1 MLPIAKERKR
11 IAKRLKDKILPK
23 HVSVHGGHSGTFCSH
38 AEDTLEK
45 VVERYIELN
54 FDWICL
60 TEHMPADNLS
70 HLPVEEAGAGLD
82 IPSLHHRFERYFR
95 EARRLADLHKDRI
108 DILVGF
114 ETEAYSGYEDE
125 VAGLIPRYNPDLIV
139 GSVYH
144 VHDVLFDSTVRNYR
158 RAVEISGGI
167 EALYCDYFDAQLE
180 LIETFQPAVVGHFDL
195 IRIHDAD
202 YLERWE
208 VSAIRDRALRNLER
222 IKALGLI
229 LDFNVSA
236 LANGAAEPYVSAP
249 WLKIA
254 IQEGIAV
261 VPGDDSHGVASVG
274 NCMDDGISQLIA
286 KGGSTN
292 WEKPG
297 IGSHAT

>member
-1 MLPIAKERKR
+1 MLPRY
-11 IAKRLKDKILPK
+11 
-23 HVSVHGGHSGTFCSH
+23 VSVHGGHSGTFCSH

-60 TEHMPADNLS
+60 TEHMPAAS
-70 HLPVEEAGAGLD
+70 TPFLPVEEAEAGFD
-82 IPSLHHRFERYFR
+82 VISSRHRFEKYFQ
-95 EARRLADLHKDRI
+95 EARRLAELHKDRI
-108 DILVGF
+108 EIFAGF
-114 ETEAYSGYEDE
+114 ETDVYSGYEDE
-125 VAGLIPRYNPDLIV
+125 VAKHIVRFKPDLIV
-139 GSVYH
+139 GSVHH
-144 VHDVLFDSTVRNYR
+144 VHDVLFDDTARNYR
-158 RAVEISGGI
+158 RAVEVSGGI

-195 IRIHDAD
+195 IRIHDSD

-208 VSAIRDRALRNLER
+208 IPRIRDRALRNLAR

-229 LDFNVSA
+229 LDLNVRA
-236 LANGAAEPYVSAP
+236 LAKGAAEPYISAP
-249 WLKIA
+249 WLEFA
-254 IQEGIAV
+254 IKEGIAI

-292 WEKPG
+292 WKKPA